1 MLTYHGLQ
9 DVHFHLIFHFLML
22 HATSHQKKPAY
33 LLTLNIKGQQAGWMS
48 HLEKS
53 TNND

>member
-22 HATSHQKKPAY
+22 HATSHQKKASLPA
-33 LLTLNIKGQQAGWMS
+33 NPKHKGSAGR
-48 HLEKS
+48 LDVTFREV
-53 TNND
+53 N